1 MTKVAVFDMNETT
14 LDLAPVR
21 VAVNRVFDRPDGF
34 TIWFQKLLQLAMTS
48 AATDN
53 YQNFSVLAPS
63 ALTTV
68 ADSLGLTLADDAGS
82 QVAEAMAGIDPFPD
96 VADGLTQLRADG
108 WITMALTNSSA
119 EAVNGQVDRTG
130 LRPLFDHVASVDEI
144 GVFKP
149 AARVYQHATTLTGA
163 PASSMWMVA
172 CHDWDL
178 AGARATGMRTAFV
191 RRPHMAYAPS
201 YAAPDV
207 DVADFVELA
216 EALSDFE
223 GE

>member
-1 MTKVAVFDMNETT
+1 
-14 LDLAPVR
+14 
-21 VAVNRVFDRPDGF
+21 
-34 TIWFQKLLQLAMTS
+34 
-48 AATDN
+48 
-53 YQNFSVLAPS
+53 
-63 ALTTV
+63 
-68 ADSLGLTLADDAGS
+68 
-82 QVAEAMAGIDPFPD
+82 
-96 VADGLTQLRADG
+96 
-108 WITMALTNSSA
+108 
-119 EAVNGQVDRTG
+119 
-130 LRPLFDHVASVDEI
+130 
-144 GVFKP
+144 
-149 AARVYQHATTLTGA
+149 
-163 PASSMWMVA
+163 MWMVA